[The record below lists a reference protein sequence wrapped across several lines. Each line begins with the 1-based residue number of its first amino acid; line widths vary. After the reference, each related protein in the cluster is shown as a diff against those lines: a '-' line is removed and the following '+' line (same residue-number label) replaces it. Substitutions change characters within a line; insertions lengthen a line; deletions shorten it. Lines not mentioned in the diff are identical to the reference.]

1 MNFLKSIVLG
11 IVEGITEW
19 LPISSTAHLKIF
31 NSFLK
36 LDVTAEFYEIFE
48 VVIQLGAILALLII
62 LWKKIWP
69 FGETKNPLG
78 NGVLSYVKKDK
89 FFLWLK
95 IAIACLPAIIYE
107 LFIEDFVTFVNES
120 NEMLIIGISLIVVG
134 VIFIVVEL
142 FTKEKQLSITSTRDI
157 TFLNAIIIGLA
168 QLVAAIFPGVSRSG
182 ATIIASML
190 MGISRYAATEFTF
203 ELAIP
208 VMFGASL
215 MRVIKFEGSIVF
227 SEIMLLLISCVV
239 AFVVSLFVIRF
250 ILSFIRKNRF
260 TIFGIY
266 RVILGIIV
274 IMFIA

>member
-1 MNFLKSIVLG
+1 MNFLKAIVLG
-11 IVEGITEW
+11 IVEGVTEW

-36 LDVTAEFYEIFE
+36 LDVTPEFYDIFE
-48 VVIQLGAILALLII
+48 VVIQLGAITALLII

-69 FGETKNPLG
+69 FGESNKPLG
-78 NGVLSYVKKDK
+78 NGILSYVKKDK

-95 IAIACLPAIIYE
+95 IAVACMPAIVYE
-107 LFIEDFVTFVNES
+107 LFIEDYVNFVNEG
-120 NEMLIIGISLIVVG
+120 NEMMIIGISLIVVG
-134 VIFIVVEL
+134 IVFVGVEV
-142 FTKEKQLSITSTRDI
+142 FTKNKDLVITTTKQI
-157 TFLNAIIIGLA
+157 TFINALIIGLA

-182 ATIIASML
+182 ATIIASLL

-215 MRVIKFEGSIVF
+215 MRVIKFEGSIIF
-227 SEIMLLLISCVV
+227 SEIILLLVSCIV
-239 AFVVSLFVIRF
+239 AFIVSLFVIRF
-250 ILSFIRKNRF
+250 ILSYIKKNRF

-274 IMFIA
+274 IIFIA

>member
-1 MNFLKSIVLG
+1 MNFLKAIVLG
-11 IVEGITEW
+11 IVEGVTEW

-36 LDVTAEFYEIFE
+36 LDVTPEFYDIFE
-48 VVIQLGAILALLII
+48 VVIQLGAITALLII

-69 FGETKNPLG
+69 FGESNKPLG
-78 NGVLSYVKKDK
+78 NGILSYVKKDK

-95 IAIACLPAIIYE
+95 IAVACMPAIIYE
-107 LFIEDFVTFVNES
+107 LFIEDFVTFVNEG
-120 NEMLIIGISLIVVG
+120 NEMMIIGISLIVVG
-134 VIFIVVEL
+134 IVFVGVEV
-142 FTKEKQLSITSTRDI
+142 FTKNKDLVITTTKQI
-157 TFLNAIIIGLA
+157 TFINALIIGLA

-182 ATIIASML
+182 ATIIASLL

-215 MRVIKFEGSIVF
+215 MRVIKFEGSIIF
-227 SEIMLLLISCVV
+227 SEIILLLVSCIV
-239 AFVVSLFVIRF
+239 AFIVSLFVIRF
-250 ILSFIRKNRF
+250 ILSYIKKNRF

-274 IMFIA
+274 IIFIA

>member
-11 IVEGITEW
+11 IVEGVTEW

-36 LDVTAEFYEIFE
+36 LDVTSEFYEIFE

-69 FGETKNPLG
+69 FGDTKNPLG
-78 NGVLSYVKKDK
+78 KGVLGYVKKDK

-95 IAIACLPAIIYE
+95 IAVACMPAIIYE
-107 LFIEDFVTFVNES
+107 LFIEDFVTFVNEN

-134 VIFIVVEL
+134 IVFVCVEL
-142 FTKEKQLSITSTRDI
+142 FTKNKDLVKTTTKQI
-157 TFLNAIIIGLA
+157 TFTNALIIGLA

-182 ATIIASML
+182 ATIIASLL

-227 SEIMLLLISCVV
+227 SEIMLLLVSCVV
-239 AFVVSLFVIRF
+239 AFIVSLFVIRF
-250 ILSFIRKNRF
+250 ILSFIKKNKF

-266 RVILGIIV
+266 RIILGIIV
-274 IMFIA
+274 ILFIA

>member
-274 IMFIA
+274 IIFIA